1 MNVLELLLCLPAVV
15 VGANVFP
22 LLFGCDVVRLDSA
35 HQSHRSRKAL
45 KKVYDKCAPVSLQLD
60 AKDGFELEHA
70 AWEWFWKRSMPLIP
84 SPNQRSFNE
93 VAKMIGN
100 ENLVHGDIHLAS
112 CGEVDSVATDRVLGV
127 PALVQKV
134 SQLSVSIQSAQD
146 VVVQNLQLFTSLSS
160 LSVKTRGAA
169 TEEVLLAL
177 LRGAAPLKDL
187 TLNAVVRVTDTVLEA
202 LMRHAPTMESAR
214 HNPEASTSLN
224 LYNFYAQCKNL
235 HTLSLY
241 GEFDLET
248 CMSIPIPAT
257 CVVAIATGCPRLKT
271 VWLGGLEPGFDALTV
286 FASHCPE
293 LQSLDGMR
301 SLRLTN
307 AGLAALTNNCA
318 NFSTLQSTSWEVT
331 DGLVVHAAQP
341 VLSRLQHVALLGGK
355 KSAHSDSHSR
365 ALLTAI
371 AYMHNVQTF
380 SLDEADAEVRLQ
392 ALLALNS
399 SRLHSVSITSEDDRC
414 DPALGGAE
422 VARVM
427 AVVTRNPLLQE
438 LRMSGNSWLSDDVLE
453 AIAASCPLLRELYAR
468 SSAAS
473 TLTDAAVVALVQGCP
488 KLSVMEGLSGPALT
502 DASVMALAEHC
513 SDLYIVN
520 LLHSPQVTETALT
533 ALVQKCP
540 GLEVLHVC
548 GSSIDAAAVFR
559 LRREVVVKDL
569 DNVVVSVPGRMDWE

>member
-1 MNVLELLLCLPAVV
+1 MNVFELLPGLPAVV

-22 LLFGCDVVRLDSA
+22 LLSGCDVARLDSA
-35 HQSHRSRKAL
+35 HQSHRSRQAL
-45 KKVYDKCAPVSLQLD
+45 KKVYDKCAPVSLQLN
-60 AKDGFELEHA
+60 AKDGFELEYA

-112 CGEVDSVATDRVLGV
+112 CGEVDSVATDRVLGI

-134 SQLSVSIQSAQD
+134 TQLSVSIQSAQD
-146 VVVQNLQLFTSLSS
+146 VIVQNLQLFTSLSS

-169 TEEVLLAL
+169 TEEVVLAL

-202 LMRHAPTMESAR
+202 LTRHAPTMESAR

-241 GEFDLET
+241 GGFDLET
-248 CMSIPIPAT
+248 CMSIPIPAGSVT
-257 CVVAIATGCPRLKT
+257 AIATGCPRLRT
-271 VWLGGLEPGFDALTV
+271 VWLGHLEPGCDALSV
-286 FASHCPE
+286 FASHCCE

-301 SLRLTN
+301 CLRLTD
-307 AGLAALTNNCA
+307 AGLTALTNNCPH
-318 NFSTLQSTSWEVT
+318 FSKLQSTFWEVT
-331 DGLVVHAAQP
+331 GGSVVQAAQSL
-341 VLSRLQHVALLGGK
+341 LSRLQHVALLGGK

-365 ALLTAI
+365 VLLKAI
-371 AYMHNVQTF
+371 ADMHNVQTF
-380 SLDEADAEVRLQ
+380 NLVEADAEVRLQ

-399 SRLHSVSITSEDDRC
+399 STLRSVSITSEDDRC
-414 DPALGGAE
+414 DPAVGGAE

-438 LRMSGNSWLSDDVLE
+438 LRLSGNSWLSDDVLK
-453 AIAASCPLLRELYAR
+453 AIAASCPQLRELYAR
-468 SSAAS
+468 SSSPS
-473 TLTDAAVVALVQGCP
+473 TLTDAAVVALALGCP

-502 DASVMALAEHC
+502 DISVIALAQHC
-513 SDLYIVN
+513 PNLSIVN
-520 LLHSPQVTETALT
+520 LVHSPQVTEAALT
-533 ALVQKCP
+533 MLVQKCR
-540 GLEVLHVC
+540 GLEVL
-548 GSSIDAAAVFR
+548 
-559 LRREVVVKDL
+559 
-569 DNVVVSVPGRMDWE
+569 RMQY